1 MGVVGAITPWN
12 FPLALLVLKVA
23 PAVACG
29 NVVIAKPAEQTPLTA
44 LYFGSLITEVC
55 LDHRFDAMVTE
66 LTFQSCVLG
75 CISVLWVLEGD

>member
-55 LDHRFDAMVTE
+55 LDSRFDAVVTE
-66 LTFQSCVLG
+66 LTFQSHFPG
-75 CISVLWVLEGD
+75 YISLLWVLKGD